1 MSIKFSL
8 LPEIYAKQGKTCVT
22 ETLELEEFANQLM
35 QLLDEEMAKFKQA
48 FDEEDDELAV
58 KRIADV
64 VEILYAVLDLIGVP
78 EQSFEKIRLANKQ
91 ITFKITIATA
101 LPAFFQVFSTCNN
114 IPKRNVVF

>member
-1 MSIKFSL
+1 MICNKLIRDL

-91 ITFKITIATA
+91 KYGGYENRLLLKEI
-101 LPAFFQVFSTCNN
+101 LDNSPVLE
-114 IPKRNVVF
+114 

>member
-1 MSIKFSL
+1 MICNKLIRDL

-22 ETLELEEFANQLM
+22 EKLELEEFATQLM
-35 QLLDEEMAKFKQA
+35 RLLDEEMAKFKQA

-91 ITFKITIATA
+91 KYGGYENRLLLKEILDDPPVLEEK
-101 LPAFFQVFSTCNN
+101 
-114 IPKRNVVF
+114 